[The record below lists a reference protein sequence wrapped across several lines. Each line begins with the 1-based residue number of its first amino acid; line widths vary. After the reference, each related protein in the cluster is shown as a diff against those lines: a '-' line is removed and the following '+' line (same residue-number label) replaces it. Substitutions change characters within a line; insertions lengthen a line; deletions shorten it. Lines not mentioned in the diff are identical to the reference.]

1 MSFPQPTIDPYGSNR
16 ARGRGYL
23 WTAEESK
30 ALVDGV
36 KRHGV
41 GKWAKIK
48 VRAMAASARARR
60 SPAPGPRA
68 SLVPPRS
75 SCGSRGPSR
84 PPPPPPPSF
93 FAPALTPQSQPP

>member
-23 WTAEESK
+23 WTKEESE
-30 ALVDGV
+30 ALVNGV

-48 VRAMAASARARR
+48 VRAMAARTRGRGCCSSFRR
-60 SPAPGPRA
+60 R
-68 SLVPPRS
+68 RHE
-75 SCGSRGPSR
+75 
-84 PPPPPPPSF
+84 
-93 FAPALTPQSQPP
+93 